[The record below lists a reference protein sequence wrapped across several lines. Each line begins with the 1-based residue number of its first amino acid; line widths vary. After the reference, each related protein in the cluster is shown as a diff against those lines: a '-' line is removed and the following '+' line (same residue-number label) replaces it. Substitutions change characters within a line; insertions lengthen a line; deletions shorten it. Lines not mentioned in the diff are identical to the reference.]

1 MVSRKET
8 SYSTF
13 ALSFT
18 FVTMDVRGSRDL
30 EGAQVA
36 MDADP
41 RCVHALG
48 MDKRLG
54 SPDLEGLRLA
64 MDADPRG
71 TLAIGV
77 DCFLLSPSRKSR
89 GGGTPKPIG
98 AQKHS
103 QSCCFIDRNCC
114 FSTNPVLSPLW
125 EPPPHSPWG
134 RNVGIAPQSPCSHGI
149 WCSNRM
155 RARALGELRPP
166 DPHVL
171 VRLAVKRR
179 PRGRGDSLGF
189 RRLRRRNPHVP
200 PPNGVARGAEPRPVP
215 G

>member
-1 MVSRKET
+1 
-8 SYSTF
+8 
-13 ALSFT
+13 
-18 FVTMDVRGSRDL
+18 
-30 EGAQVA
+30 

-103 QSCCFIDRNCC
+103 QSCCFINRNCC

-125 EPPPHSPWG
+125 EPLPHSLWG
-134 RNVGIAPQSPCSHGI
+134 RNVGIAPQSQCSHGI

-155 RARALGELRPP
+155 RTEDRGSDVSMGISALRS
-166 DPHVL
+166 
-171 VRLAVKRR
+171 
-179 PRGRGDSLGF
+179 PRSAHRHTLMPMLTSETGSIEASD
-189 RRLRRRNPHVP
+189 
-200 PPNGVARGAEPRPVP
+200 GAGNRT
-215 G
+215 

>member
-13 ALSFT
+13 ALSFN

-30 EGAQVA
+30 EGARVA

-54 SPDLEGLRLA
+54 FPDLEGLRLA

-103 QSCCFIDRNCC
+103 QSCCFTIRNCC
-114 FSTNPVLSPLW
+114 FSINPVLSPPW

-134 RNVGIAPQSPCSHGI
+134 RNVEIAQRSQPNPG
-149 WCSNRM
+149 
-155 RARALGELRPP
+155 ALE
-166 DPHVL
+166 
-171 VRLAVKRR
+171 
-179 PRGRGDSLGF
+179 GF
-189 RRLRRRNPHVP
+189 
-200 PPNGVARGAEPRPVP
+200 GVQIA
-215 G
+215 

>member
-41 RCVHALG
+41 RYVHVLG

-103 QSCCFIDRNCC
+103 QSCCFINRNCC
-114 FSTNPVLSPLW
+114 FSTNPVLSLPPLGA
-125 EPPPHSPWG
+125 PSPL
-134 RNVGIAPQSPCSHGI
+134 P
-149 WCSNRM
+149 
-155 RARALGELRPP
+155 LGQE
-166 DPHVL
+166 
-171 VRLAVKRR
+171 
-179 PRGRGDSLGF
+179 RGDCSPIPMLSWD
-189 RRLRRRNPHVP
+189 LVLKSHEN
-200 PPNGVARGAEPRPVP
+200 
-215 G
+215 

>member
-1 MVSRKET
+1 MVSRYET
-8 SYSTF
+8 PSSMF
-13 ALSFT
+13 ALSSN

-30 EGAQVA
+30 EGARVA

-54 SPDLEGLRLA
+54 FPDLEGLRLA

-77 DCFLLSPSRKSR
+77 DCFLLSPSRKST

-103 QSCCFIDRNCC
+103 QSCCFINRNCC
-114 FSTNPVLSPLW
+114 FSTNPVLSPFGS
-125 EPPPHSPWG
+125 PPPTPPGAGTW
-134 RNVGIAPQSPCSHGI
+134 
-149 WCSNRM
+149 
-155 RARALGELRPP
+155 ELIP
-166 DPHVL
+166 
-171 VRLAVKRR
+171 
-179 PRGRGDSLGF
+179 
-189 RRLRRRNPHVP
+189 NPHALI
-200 PPNGVARGAEPRPVP
+200 GFGA
-215 G
+215 

>member
-1 MVSRKET
+1 MVSRYET
-8 SYSTF
+8 SSSTF
-13 ALSFT
+13 AFSFT

-30 EGAQVA
+30 EGARVA

-54 SPDLEGLRLA
+54 FPDLEGLRLA

-77 DCFLLSPSRKSR
+77 DCFLLSPSRKGR

-103 QSCCFIDRNCC
+103 QSCCFINRNCC

-155 RARALGELRPP
+155 RTEDRGSDVSMGISALRSPRSA
-166 DPHVL
+166 H
-171 VRLAVKRR
+171 RR
-179 PRGRGDSLGF
+179 TLMPMLTSEAGVERGVGRSA
-189 RRLRRRNPHVP
+189 N
-200 PPNGVARGAEPRPVP
+200 
-215 G
+215 